1 MSAKKKISHNAV
13 AMTDIA
19 SVPVRF
25 PNETQKQM
33 KSADILRKPQPITD
47 KGIKPTCDQFVLDP
61 HPTGAELKMCNLF
74 RHPKISHNDFLVLH
88 VHVDFPGKNLFEF
101 LSNGLLVSQRPYR
114 GKPKKPKRY
123 IFFGHSA
130 SQLRNRTCFLYDEKL
145 GDFNDIIQMFG
156 DFSCINN
163 VAKRAARIG
172 LLLST
177 ANEVLRLR
185 DDDITKETD
194 IERDGYNFT
203 DGCGSIS
210 VECAT
215 RITEAMDLTEL
226 YKHQVPPVPSVFQI
240 RLKGCKGVLVVD
252 PKLPKG
258 IKIRNSLEKF
268 SWKLSEPHI
277 LGVVDD
283 GISKPYA
290 YGNLIKHFIRILSA
304 LGVPDKAF
312 LKLQTSFFEELHQLE
327 KDKWIAIKH
336 LYISGRSDLAERVI
350 SMTYDYCSNQ
360 EIREKLESIRRK
372 VFDDRKTGASDKLER
387 TKKSKAEGLNI
398 RAELSRNVFGV
409 CDNSNT
415 LEEGT
420 VFFQPTIRGK
430 PVVIKGRVIVAKSPS
445 YYPGDIRVL
454 TCVEN
459 KHCRH
464 LVDCVVYPVKG
475 KRPHCDEIAGSDL
488 DGDKYFICWDPDL
501 VPKQHWKPTSYQ
513 GGKSKTQS
521 NITTDDL
528 ITYFADYNVRRVG
541 KFSNLL
547 EMWADIAGIDS
558 PQCMALANLFNHAID
573 AAKTGENVKAPKS
586 LMVKSRKGE
595 KIFVCEKM
603 VNNAKCLS
611 GDIKESV
618 SKIEKEMREEYGDES
633 EEFSTFVDAAS
644 LVYKAS
650 YTAPLDDID
659 VNNHNLALRRSRSG
673 IKNNWP
679 ADDFKLFRML
689 YKWCQRHEK
698 MNLLSRFCRLID
710 FSTFTRLQRELAMV
724 DCPDSIEQIQGRH
737 SGLQSS
743 SILSAEDVANLNS
756 ETSPTKWSLMYT
768 VLNQDEEIFSW
779 EDILSKMSDDL
790 PKLLVCKFD
799 LGGTWVIT
807 IFVPGALELLQTS
820 NDTTTLPDLRAF
832 VSVHGFNSQNCIVNK
847 ENVVHAVLLRRSRL
861 QIYPADQSTGNTFIC
876 MMEEDGR
883 TKMSVALQ
891 NFSSGFK
898 RRYPDINLMR
908 EPIIS
913 CEIFLGYSDVR
924 QLPTYFVADT
934 DPPEL
939 NPEIEP
945 PECPDFLYRQ
955 EEFPVVSSS
964 REAHTEHSRTW
975 FQEVD
980 NKYNELKMLAA
991 NGTLL
996 NSQLQ
1001 MLFAMANGDSEEKD
1015 PTVTK
1020 LQEVT
1025 WMAISTSSVGTQIW
1039 FQNNTGNQHPIQEKF
1054 SWKLSEP
1061 HILGVVD
1068 DGISKP
1074 YAYGN
1079 LIKHFIRILSAL
1091 GVPDKAFLKLQTSF
1105 FEELHQ
1111 LEKDKWIA
1119 IKHLY
1124 ISGRSDL
1131 AEKVISMTDDYCSNQ
1146 EIREKLESIRRKV
1159 FDDRKT
1165 GASDK
1170 LERTKKSKAEGLN
1183 IRAELSRNVFG
1194 VCDNSNTL
1202 EEGTVFFQPTIRGK
1216 PVVIKGRVIVAK
1228 SPSYYP
1234 GDIRVLTCVD
1244 NKHCRHLVDCVVYP
1258 VKGKRPHCDEI
1269 AGSDLDG
1276 DKYFICWDPDLV
1288 PKQHWKPTSYQGGK
1302 SKTQSNITT
1311 NYLISYFAY
1320 YDVHLVG
1327 KFSNLLETWA
1337 DIAGIDS
1344 PQCMAL
1350 ANLFNHAIDA
1360 AKTGENVRKVPKSL
1374 MVKSRKGEKIFV
1386 CEKMV
1391 NNAKCLSGDIKESVS
1406 KIEKEMREEYGEESE
1421 EYSTFVDAASL
1432 VYKANYTA
1440 PLDDIDVNN
1449 HDLPLRRSRSGI
1461 VRLLML
1467 RHDLEIREETTVLSN
1482 EIMDASEETISSL
1495 VQKNNW
1501 PADDFKLF
1509 RMLYKWCQRHDKLNL
1524 LSRFC
1529 RLIDFS
1535 TFTRLQREL
1544 AMVDCPDNIEQ
1555 IQGRHSGL
1563 QSSSILSAE
1572 DVANLNSEISSTK
1585 WSLMYTVLNQDEEI
1599 FSWEDILSKMSD
1611 DLPKLLVCKFDLG
1624 GTWVITIFV
1633 PGALELLQ
1641 TSNDTTTLP
1650 DLRAFVSVHGFNSQS
1665 CIVNKE
1671 NVVHAVLLRRSRL
1684 QIYPADQSTRNT
1696 FICMMEEDGRT
1707 KMSVALQN
1715 FSSGFKRRMGPM
1727 LQAM

>member
-1 MSAKKKISHNAV
+1 MSAKKKISNNAV

-25 PNETQKQM
+25 PNKTQKQM

-47 KGIKPTCDQFVLDP
+47 KRIKPTCDQFVLDP

-74 RHPKISHNDFLVLH
+74 RHPKINHDDFLVLH

-114 GKPKKPKRY
+114 GKPKRY

-177 ANEVLRLR
+177 ANEVLQLR

-215 RITEAMDLTEL
+215 RITEAMGQTEL

-252 PKLPKG
+252 PKLPRG

-454 TCVEN
+454 TCVDN

-528 ITYFADYNVRRVG
+528 IRYFAYYDVRLVG

-573 AAKTGENVKAPKS
+573 AAKTGENVKVPKS

-595 KIFVCEKM
+595 KMFVCEKM

-618 SKIEKEMREEYGDES
+618 PKIEKEMREEYGEES
-633 EEFSTFVDAAS
+633 EEYSTFVDAAS

-659 VNNHNLALRRSRSG
+659 VNNHDLALRRSRSG
-673 IKNNWP
+673 IVRLLMLRHDLEIREETTVLSNEIMDASEETISSLLQKNNWP

-698 MNLLSRFCRLID
+698 MNLLSRFCQLID

-756 ETSPTKWSLMYT
+756 EISPTKWSLVYT

-790 PKLLVCKFD
+790 LKLLVCKFD

-861 QIYPADQSTGNTFIC
+861 QIYPADQSTRNTFIC

-898 RRYPDINLMR
+898 RRYPDIYLRR

-913 CEIFLGYSDVR
+913 CEIFLGFSDVR
-924 QLPTYFVADT
+924 QLPTYFVTDT

-1001 MLFAMANGDSEEKD
+1001 MLFAMANGDSEIVFSTCIGAGTNYMTEQYFPHVLLD
-1015 PTVTK
+1015 EASQATEPAAMVP
-1020 LQEVT
+1020 LQYGCQRLCLVGDDKQLPPLVK
-1025 WMAISTSSVGTQIW
+1025 SS
-1039 FQNNTGNQHPIQEKF
+1039 NA
-1054 SWKLSEP
+1054 
-1061 HILGVVD
+1061 D
-1068 DGISKP
+1068 
-1074 YAYGN
+1074 
-1079 LIKHFIRILSAL
+1079 
-1091 GVPDKAFLKLQTSF
+1091 
-1105 FEELHQ
+1105 Q
-1111 LEKDKWIA
+1111 LEVSIFERLRQTFPTHLLNIQYRMHPTLAAFPSLKFYENQLLNGVDAKDRPLPCGFPHNKGKPLLFLDTSM
-1119 IKHLY
+1119 IK
-1124 ISGRSDL
+1124 S
-1131 AEKVISMTDDYCSNQ
+1131 
-1146 EIREKLESIRRKV
+1146 REKSAGES
-1159 FDDRKT
+1159 
-1165 GASDK
+1165 K
-1170 LERTKKSKAEGLN
+1170 LN
-1183 IRAELSRNVFG
+1183 
-1194 VCDNSNTL
+1194 
-1202 EEGTVFFQPTIRGK
+1202 
-1216 PVVIKGRVIVAK
+1216 
-1228 SPSYYP
+1228 
-1234 GDIRVLTCVD
+1234 
-1244 NKHCRHLVDCVVYP
+1244 
-1258 VKGKRPHCDEI
+1258 
-1269 AGSDLDG
+1269 
-1276 DKYFICWDPDLV
+1276 
-1288 PKQHWKPTSYQGGK
+1288 
-1302 SKTQSNITT
+1302 
-1311 NYLISYFAY
+1311 
-1320 YDVHLVG
+1320 
-1327 KFSNLLETWA
+1327 
-1337 DIAGIDS
+1337 
-1344 PQCMAL
+1344 
-1350 ANLFNHAIDA
+1350 
-1360 AKTGENVRKVPKSL
+1360 
-1374 MVKSRKGEKIFV
+1374 
-1386 CEKMV
+1386 
-1391 NNAKCLSGDIKESVS
+1391 
-1406 KIEKEMREEYGEESE
+1406 REEANEIKI
-1421 EYSTFVDAASL
+1421 L
-1432 VYKANYTA
+1432 VEQLLKAKDVNETEIGIISPYTA
-1440 PLDDIDVNN
+1440 Q
-1449 HDLPLRRSRSGI
+1449 
-1461 VRLLML
+1461 VRLLKEL
-1467 RHDLEIREETTVLSN
+1467 LKKPKIDVRTVDGFQGQEREVIIFSAVRSN
-1482 EIMDASEETISSL
+1482 D
-1495 VQKNNW
+1495 
-1501 PADDFKLF
+1501 
-1509 RMLYKWCQRHDKLNL
+1509 DKLVGFLDNERRFNVL
-1524 LSRFC
+1524 LTRARRGMIVVGNSTTLRSSALW
-1529 RLIDFS
+1529 REWIDWTERNACKAHVNRTDGQVTGPRS
-1535 TFTRLQREL
+1535 S
-1544 AMVDCPDNIEQ
+1544 
-1555 IQGRHSGL
+1555 QGRDRENEHASQDAARNYSG
-1563 QSSSILSAE
+1563 A
-1572 DVANLNSEISSTK
+1572 
-1585 WSLMYTVLNQDEEI
+1585 
-1599 FSWEDILSKMSD
+1599 
-1611 DLPKLLVCKFDLG
+1611 
-1624 GTWVITIFV
+1624 
-1633 PGALELLQ
+1633 
-1641 TSNDTTTLP
+1641 
-1650 DLRAFVSVHGFNSQS
+1650 
-1665 CIVNKE
+1665 
-1671 NVVHAVLLRRSRL
+1671 RSR
-1684 QIYPADQSTRNT
+1684 
-1696 FICMMEEDGRT
+1696 DGRRGMGRGGRGRGGSSRGGSS
-1707 KMSVALQN
+1707 KGGRGMVQN
-1715 FSSGFKRRMGPM
+1715 WERW
-1727 LQAM
+1727 